1 MNTLSPALMASTSE
15 VLLAAASTW
24 MGYLARLAAAAQ
36 PQPQQQQP
44 QPTCCTSQQPMN
56 PHFPVSPPFPPAGGR
71 GAAEPSGPPTAAA
84 AAATAAAVCSR
95 SDAGPA
101 PAPAAADGPPCA
113 VPLPTP
119 AEVASLVSC
128 GLGPVLISTVRQ
140 HLQATLETQA
150 IPAFWKAMTQCRKAA
165 AAGDDD
171 AVEQHLLAGLQ
182 GLCAVVDEHCA
193 GQQQLAA
200 MVTAALLQGCSAA
213 SPMPAAAA
221 TATQPPAT
229 VAAAAALYSEQ
240 ALSLVPVVARL
251 TKQYRTA
258 VSALLMA
265 TAEISVSELLV
276 LYFSSKLSQLA
287 QTLAP
292 LEQLLEAQED
302 GVSGG
307 SATAP
312 GGTATA
318 AGGIA
323 MDAGCGGGGGSG
335 GLLAAMAA
343 TGFGTLA
350 LSGGGGNGGGVRR
363 VSECGGGGGGG
374 GGRRISDAVEGV
386 AILMGSAVGESTE
399 NSPPSS
405 LQHKALQP
413 SAVAAAMGS
422 SWVRRLVAVCVCLS
436 RLSLDPAGEEA
447 VEAAV
452 SHHVQ
457 RLLYRLAWG
466 VFDREVLPAANRA
479 ANRIPLEFLRLVT
492 AGDSGSGSATATPA
506 SASTCVR
513 TATGTAPLSAAAT
526 ARNGASEQTP
536 QPETPASA
544 ATAVCCGGG
553 ATGGGGAIGG
563 LAEPGTEVRTLTEWR
578 LRLSYLVYETL
589 GRLRISEMFDIV
601 VDYPDSLPAI
611 RDLATCLRHTNL
623 QSLFVSSFKRAL
635 QQRLLHA
642 GASATGIIH
651 QYVATIRA
659 MREIDPSGS
668 LLHAVAQPIREYLR
682 GRSDTI
688 KCLVSM
694 VTQDGG
700 GPNGESLLE
709 ELQAAAAASGAA
721 AAATMDLDND
731 TSKEDADERV
741 LRVATA
747 TATAGFP
754 GVLPSP
760 AGAA

>member
-1 MNTLSPALMASTSE
+1 
-15 VLLAAASTW
+15 
-24 MGYLARLAAAAQ
+24 
-36 PQPQQQQP
+36 
-44 QPTCCTSQQPMN
+44 
-56 PHFPVSPPFPPAGGR
+56 
-71 GAAEPSGPPTAAA
+71 
-84 AAATAAAVCSR
+84 
-95 SDAGPA
+95 
-101 PAPAAADGPPCA
+101 
-113 VPLPTP
+113 
-119 AEVASLVSC
+119 
-128 GLGPVLISTVRQ
+128 
-140 HLQATLETQA
+140 QA
-150 IPAFWKAMTQCRKAA
+150 IPAFWAAMSRCRTAA

-171 AVEQHLLAGLQ
+171 ALEQHLLAGLQ
-182 GLCAVVDEHCA
+182 GLCAVVDEHCV
-193 GQQQLAA
+193 GQQQVAA

-213 SPMPAAAA
+213 PPMPAAAA
-221 TATQPPAT
+221 TATKPPAT
-229 VAAAAALYSEQ
+229 AATAAAALYGEQ
-240 ALSLVPVVARL
+240 ALSLVPIVARL
-251 TKQYRTA
+251 AEQYRTT

-276 LYFSSKLSQLA
+276 LYFSSKLTQLA

-302 GVSGG
+302 GVCGG
-307 SATAP
+307 AAP
-312 GGTATA
+312 A
-318 AGGIA
+318 AGGMA
-323 MDAGCGGGGGSG
+323 MDAGCGDSGGGGKG
-335 GLLAAMAA
+335 GLLATMAT
-343 TGFGTLA
+343 TGLGSHA
-350 LSGGGGNGGGVRR
+350 LSGGGGGNGGGGRR
-363 VSECGGGGGGG
+363 VSDGGGGNFG
-374 GGRRISDAVEGV
+374 GGRRVSDAVEGV
-386 AILMGSAVGESTE
+386 AMLMGSAAGDSTE

-405 LQHKALQP
+405 LRHKALQP

-447 VEAAV
+447 VVAAV
-452 SHHVQ
+452 SDHVE

-479 ANRIPLEFLRLVT
+479 ANRIPLEFLRLVI
-492 AGDSGSGSATATPA
+492 AGDSGDSSATATPA
-506 SASTCVR
+506 STSTCVR
-513 TATGTAPLSAAAT
+513 TATGPAAV
-526 ARNGASEQTP
+526 
-536 QPETPASA
+536 SA
-544 ATAVCCGGG
+544 ATATATATARDGCATDQAPQPGTPANAAAASGCIGG
-553 ATGGGGAIGG
+553 ATGSGGTMGG

-611 RDLATCLRHTNL
+611 RDLAACLRHTNL

-651 QYVATIRA
+651 QYVATIRT
-659 MREIDPSGS
+659 MREIDPSGC

-721 AAATMDLDND
+721 AAATMDVDID
-731 TSKEDADERV
+731 ASKEDADERV

-747 TATAGFP
+747 
-754 GVLPSP
+754 
-760 AGAA
+760 